1 MAASFSG
8 QMPALG
14 GDSAM
19 ADKPVSSREIKTDD
33 DYVSRLLKL
42 LPAEITGA
50 YLAVRTICGPENN
63 ENDAYIGVFA
73 LVILI
78 ISPFFMKYVLKM
90 RNNVQNA
97 FMFFTYIVWVAN
109 IEIARIAVHEQQFH
123 AFANGLAI
131 WFGDFEHFILAPTFI
146 KGMTVIWAILL
157 SPFVFT
163 GITKPKPPTSVVA
176 PAPAPAQGGAVQ

>member
-1 MAASFSG
+1 MAKT
-8 QMPALG
+8 PA
-14 GDSAM
+14 
-19 ADKPVSSREIKTDD
+19 SSREIKADD

-63 ENDAYIGVFA
+63 ENDTYIGVFA
-73 LVILI
+73 LLILI
-78 ISPFFMKYVLKM
+78 ISPFFMRFVLNM

-123 AFANGLAI
+123 ALGDRLSPQI
-131 WFGDFEHFILAPTFI
+131 GDFVHFILAATFI
-146 KGMTVIWAILL
+146 KGMTVIWAVLL
-157 SPFVFT
+157 SPFVFS
-163 GITKPKPPTSVVA
+163 GIAKPKPPTSASTPVQGEA
-176 PAPAPAQGGAVQ
+176 AQ